1 MSIRVTADELA
12 EVAADYGTTAYVL
25 TGGDDG
31 RPRITHCTVEVADGR
46 IRTRLGRS
54 ASADAA
60 ARPAVSVLWP
70 ATSSQS
76 MSLIADGTAVVWGE
90 PAPDTE
96 VLIEVEGAVRHR
108 AAPPLDP

>member
-12 EVAADYGTTAYVL
+12 AVAADYGSTAYVL
-25 TGGDDG
+25 TAGADG
-31 RPRITHCTVEVADGR
+31 RPRITHSTVVVADGR

-70 ATSSQS
+70 ATIDQS
-76 MSLIADGTAVVWGE
+76 TSLIADGTAVLAGE
-90 PAPDTE
+90 PGADAE
-96 VLIEVEGAVRHR
+96 VTIEVDGAVRHR
-108 AAPPLDP
+108 AAPPLDL